1 MLSFSLFNMTRFD
14 LLIDFRTAAIARVF
28 QAAGMAFLFVPI
40 NTAAYAFLPRDKN
53 NAASGLMN
61 LARNIGGSVGISL
74 VTTLLDRRTQ
84 VHLNDLSRHLS
95 ASNPAFQST
104 MQGATQAMR
113 AHGAS
118 ASSAAQRAYAL
129 IEGTVQRQA
138 TMLAYIDDF
147 RLLGWAILAMIP
159 LVFLMKKGKPGG
171 IAVH

>member
-1 MLSFSLFNMTRFD
+1 M
-14 LLIDFRTAAIARVF
+14 DFKTAAVARMF

-40 NTAAYAFLPRDKN
+40 NTAAYAFLPREKN

-74 VTTLLDRRTQ
+74 VTTLLDRRSQ
-84 VHLNDLSRHLS
+84 VHLNDLSRNLS
-95 ASNPAFQST
+95 PANPALRST
-104 MQGATQAMR
+104 LQGATQAIR

-118 ASSAAQRAYAL
+118 AAFATRQAYAL

-147 RLLGWAILAMIP
+147 RLLGIAILLMVP
-159 LVFLMKKGKPGG
+159 LVFLMKKGRPGGG